1 MASRMTGTQ
10 HDSPGNS
17 ALIPPFRLRAE
28 VRYPSN
34 HSLHDTTVPNPV
46 LPDDDDRVHH
56 CLDPAGPTSELATRE
71 AGNFHRPP
79 QGLNERSAVRQ
90 CGVECRKRRDMRA
103 TWYGVQH

>member
-10 HDSPGNS
+10 HDSPGKHVVGS
-17 ALIPPFRLRAE
+17 CGRL
-28 VRYPSN
+28 
-34 HSLHDTTVPNPV
+34 
-46 LPDDDDRVHH
+46 HH

-90 CGVECRKRRDMRA
+90 CGVECRKRRDMMA